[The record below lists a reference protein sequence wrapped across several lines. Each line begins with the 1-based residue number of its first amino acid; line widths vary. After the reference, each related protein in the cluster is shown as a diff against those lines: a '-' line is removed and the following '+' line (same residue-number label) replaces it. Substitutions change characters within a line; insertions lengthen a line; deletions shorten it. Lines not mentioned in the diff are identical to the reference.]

1 MSVSLNGKNICT
13 SKAEYGATYSRSS
26 TASKWTTISKM
37 TDCVDAIPVKRG
49 DRIALEAA
57 YDTVKHP
64 L

>member
-13 SKAEYGATYSRSS
+13 SKAEYGATYSASS
-26 TASKWTTISKM
+26 TSKWTTISKM
-37 TDCVDAIPVKRG
+37 TDCVDAVPVKRG

-57 YDTVKHP
+57 YDTAKHP